1 MSDGQNGTIEQLS
14 AKAGE
19 APAAVA
25 GRFSRDKR
33 TYVPA
38 MSKEIRS

>member
-14 AKAGE
+14 AQVGE

-25 GRFSRDKR
+25 GRVNRDKM
-33 TYVPA
+33 TVPA
-38 MSKEIRS
+38 M